1 MVLTMSKACFHQAA
15 GVHTVQS
22 PGHIGTVCEERKGRR
37 DRFCEQGFATRK
49 IVDMLGAMSESA
61 LSEGSLIAGRY
72 RLEHPLGE
80 GGMGTVWA
88 ATHTVTRRS
97 VAMKFLKD
105 SMRHRKDLRERFL
118 REAAAAS
125 ALKHPNVVEIIDVFD
140 FAEGC
145 PVMVMELL
153 AGETLGAKLLRDER
167 LSMEETA
174 AVMLPVV
181 SAVGAA
187 HALGIVHRDLKPDN
201 LFLLEGSAEP
211 RVKVL
216 DFGIAKLSA
225 ERYLQEGPSPL
236 LTESGSMLGTPCY
249 MAPEQASGDNPV
261 DHRADIWSL
270 GVILYECLS
279 GVRPIEGEN
288 LPQVVA
294 RLMSAGI
301 MPLERIAP
309 ELPAEVAS
317 LVKNML
323 SREVGRRPASLIEVS
338 RTLSH
343 FTNVRAPEFSTPS
356 GHQAPAQT
364 PKTMESARPKARVVA
379 GRGVEP
385 LGPTMLSSPPVNSSL
400 QFPQQPLP
408 APNRTGYIVGG
419 VAVVLI
425 ALAWFATSKQ
435 PTPSPAST
443 AELAS
448 LPPPPERPAPAAA
461 AAPSAIP
468 VNAVASSA
476 PETPTPP
483 RAKGLKKTPGPTT
496 GKAPPGAVD
505 DSTLFSGRK

>member
-1 MVLTMSKACFHQAA
+1 
-15 GVHTVQS
+15 
-22 PGHIGTVCEERKGRR
+22 
-37 DRFCEQGFATRK
+37 
-49 IVDMLGAMSESA
+49 MSESA
-61 LSEGSLIAGRY
+61 LEEGSLIAGRY

-140 FAEGC
+140 FAEGS

-153 AGETLGAKLLRDER
+153 RGETLGAKLLRDER
-167 LSMEETA
+167 LSVEETA
-174 AVMLPVV
+174 ALLLPVV
-181 SAVGAA
+181 SAVGEA

-201 LFLLEGSAEP
+201 LFLLEGTGEP

-249 MAPEQASGDNPV
+249 MAPEQASGESPV

-309 ELPAEVAS
+309 ELPAEVAG
-317 LVKNML
+317 LVKQML
-323 SREVGRRPASLIEVS
+323 TRDVGRRPASLVEVS
-338 RTLSH
+338 RTLSR
-343 FTNVRAPEFSTPS
+343 FTNVRAPEFAAPS
-356 GHQAPAQT
+356 GVANPPPT
-364 PKTMESARPKARVVA
+364 PPTMQSARPKARLIA
-379 GRGVEP
+379 SRDAEP

-400 QFPQQPLP
+400 QFVQAP
-408 APNRTGYIVGG
+408 AKQNRSVYLLAAA
-419 VAVVLI
+419 AVVLV
-425 ALAWFATSKQ
+425 AVTWLVSSRQPAPTAQPSNGELPTLPTFA
-435 PTPSPAST
+435 A
-443 AELAS
+443 
-448 LPPPPERPAPAAA
+448 PPERAAPAPVAA
-461 AAPSAIP
+461 AAPSVMPASS
-468 VNAVASSA
+468 VASPAPGSA
-476 PETPTPP
+476 SERPRTKPSKIPSHAP
-483 RAKGLKKTPGPTT
+483 RAAPRATT
-496 GKAPPGAVD
+496 GDPFGER
-505 DSTLFSGRK
+505 F

>member
-1 MVLTMSKACFHQAA
+1 
-15 GVHTVQS
+15 
-22 PGHIGTVCEERKGRR
+22 
-37 DRFCEQGFATRK
+37 
-49 IVDMLGAMSESA
+49 
-61 LSEGSLIAGRY
+61 
-72 RLEHPLGE
+72 
-80 GGMGTVWA
+80 MGTVWA

-153 AGETLGAKLLRDER
+153 RGETLGAKLLRDER
-167 LSMEETA
+167 LSMDETA
-174 AVMLPVV
+174 ALMLPVV

-201 LFLLEGSAEP
+201 LFLLEGGGEP
-211 RVKVL
+211 SIKVL

-249 MAPEQASGDNPV
+249 MAPEQASGESPV

-270 GVILYECLS
+270 GVIFYECLS

-309 ELPAEVAS
+309 ELPAEITG
-317 LVKNML
+317 LVKQML
-323 SREVGRRPASLIEVS
+323 SRELARRPASLLEVS
-338 RTLSH
+338 RSLSR
-343 FTNVRAPEFSTPS
+343 FTNVRAPEFATPS
-356 GHQAPAQT
+356 GHSGPIPT
-364 PKTMESARPKARVVA
+364 PKTMESARPKARIVSSRDA
-379 GRGVEP
+379 EP

-400 QFPQQPLP
+400 HLPQQPP
-408 APNRTGYIVGG
+408 TQSRAGYIVGA
-419 VAVVLI
+419 VAVALI
-425 ALAWFATSKQ
+425 ASAWFVSARPPPTATATA
-435 PTPSPAST
+435 PTGDLPT
-443 AELAS
+443 
-448 LPPPPERPAPAAA
+448 LPPPPERPQPTPAEAAVSPAPVSSGVTPVGQAPIPTKTKVRQKAFQGSNRAKPAATA
-461 AAPSAIP
+461 
-468 VNAVASSA
+468 ND
-476 PETPTPP
+476 E
-483 RAKGLKKTPGPTT
+483 
-496 GKAPPGAVD
+496 
-505 DSTLFSGRK
+505 TLFPGRK

>member
-1 MVLTMSKACFHQAA
+1 
-15 GVHTVQS
+15 
-22 PGHIGTVCEERKGRR
+22 
-37 DRFCEQGFATRK
+37 
-49 IVDMLGAMSESA
+49 MSESA
-61 LSEGSLIAGRY
+61 LTEGSLIAGRY

-140 FAEGC
+140 FAEGS

-153 AGETLGAKLLRDER
+153 RGETLGAKLLRDER

-174 AVMLPVV
+174 ALLLPVV
-181 SAVGAA
+181 SAVGEA

-201 LFLLEGSAEP
+201 LFLLEGTGEP

-249 MAPEQASGDNPV
+249 MAPEQASGESPV

-309 ELPAEVAS
+309 ELPAEVTG
-317 LVKNML
+317 LVKQML
-323 SREVGRRPASLIEVS
+323 TRDVGRRPASLVEVS
-338 RTLSH
+338 RTLGR
-343 FTNVRAPEFSTPS
+343 FTNVRAPEFAAPS
-356 GHQAPAQT
+356 GVANPPPT
-364 PKTMESARPKARVVA
+364 PPTMQSARPKARLIA
-379 GRGVEP
+379 SRDAEP

-400 QFPQQPLP
+400 QFAQAPPKQGRSVYLLVAAAVVLVAGTWLLSSRQPAPVAQPASGELPTLP
-408 APNRTGYIVGG
+408 AP
-419 VAVVLI
+419 
-425 ALAWFATSKQ
+425 
-435 PTPSPAST
+435 
-443 AELAS
+443 
-448 LPPPPERPAPAAA
+448 PERTAPIPAAA
-461 AAPSAIP
+461 ATSAAPATSAVQAASDNP
-468 VNAVASSA
+468 TVAKVRGGKPRPAAVV
-476 PETPTPP
+476 PP
-483 RAKGLKKTPGPTT
+483 PQPKSR
-496 GKAPPGAVD
+496 PGATD
-505 DSTLFSGRK
+505 DTLFSGRK

>member
-1 MVLTMSKACFHQAA
+1 
-15 GVHTVQS
+15 
-22 PGHIGTVCEERKGRR
+22 
-37 DRFCEQGFATRK
+37 
-49 IVDMLGAMSESA
+49 MLGAMSESA

-167 LSMEETA
+167 LSIEETA

-249 MAPEQASGDNPV
+249 MAPEQASGENPV

-323 SREVGRRPASLIEVS
+323 SREVGRRPASLVEVS

-343 FTNVRAPEFSTPS
+343 FTNVRAPEFATPS

-364 PKTMESARPKARVVA
+364 PKTMESARPKARVVSSRDA
-379 GRGVEP
+379 EP

-400 QFPQQPLP
+400 HFPARP
-408 APNRTGYIVGG
+408 APPAQSRTGYIVGA

-425 ALAWFATSKQ
+425 ALAWFATSRQ
-435 PTPSPAST
+435 PAPAPAST
-443 AELAS
+443 GELAT
-448 LPPPPERPAPAAA
+448 LPPPPEKGEAAVA
-461 AAPSAIP
+461 AAPSAAP
-468 VNAVASSA
+468 ANPVASA
-476 PETPTPP
+476 AAETPTQARPKARP
-483 RAKGLKKTPGPTT
+483 KPSGPT
-496 GKAPPGAVD
+496 APKTSPNTAD
-505 DSTLFSGRK
+505 DNTLFSGRK

>member
-1 MVLTMSKACFHQAA
+1 ML
-15 GVHTVQS
+15 
-22 PGHIGTVCEERKGRR
+22 
-37 DRFCEQGFATRK
+37 
-49 IVDMLGAMSESA
+49 DMLGAMSESA

-125 ALKHPNVVEIIDVFD
+125 SLKHPNVVEIIDVFD

-153 AGETLGAKLLRDER
+153 RGETLGAKLLRDER

-174 AVMLPVV
+174 ALLLPVV

-201 LFLLEGSAEP
+201 LFLLEGGGEP
-211 RVKVL
+211 SVKVL

-225 ERYLQEGPSPL
+225 ERYLQEGASPL

-249 MAPEQASGDNPV
+249 MAPEQASGENPV

-309 ELPAEVAS
+309 ELPAEVTG

-323 SREVGRRPASLIEVS
+323 SREVARRPASLVEVS
-338 RTLSH
+338 RALGH
-343 FTNVRAPEFSTPS
+343 FTNVRAPEFATPS
-356 GHQAPAQT
+356 GHASPAPT
-364 PKTMESARPKARVVA
+364 PRTMESARPKARIVNSRDA
-379 GRGVEP
+379 EP

-400 QFPQQPLP
+400 QFVQQPS
-408 APNRTGYIVGG
+408 AQSRTGYIVGA
-419 VAVVLI
+419 VAVALI
-425 ALAWFATSKQ
+425 GLAWFASSKQ
-435 PTPSPAST
+435 QAPVPAPTG
-443 AELAS
+443 ELAT
-448 LPPPPERPAPAAA
+448 LPPPPERPAAVPAAGEVPSGSPVNV
-461 AAPSAIP
+461 APSSKGDA
-468 VNAVASSA
+468 
-476 PETPTPP
+476 PTPP
-483 RAKGLKKTPGPTT
+483 RAKVRSKVPTAGPV
-496 GKAPPGAVD
+496 KARPESD

>member
-1 MVLTMSKACFHQAA
+1 M
-15 GVHTVQS
+15 
-22 PGHIGTVCEERKGRR
+22 
-37 DRFCEQGFATRK
+37 
-49 IVDMLGAMSESA
+49 VDMLGAMSESA
-61 LSEGSLIAGRY
+61 LAEGSLIAGRY

-153 AGETLGAKLLRDER
+153 RGETLGAKLLRDER

-174 AVMLPVV
+174 ALLLPVV

-201 LFLLEGSAEP
+201 LFLLEGGGEP
-211 RVKVL
+211 SVKVL

-249 MAPEQASGDNPV
+249 MAPEQASGENPV

-309 ELPAEVAS
+309 ELPAEVTG

-323 SREVGRRPASLIEVS
+323 SREVARRPASLQEVS
-338 RTLSH
+338 RTLGH
-343 FTNVRAPEFSTPS
+343 FTNVRAPEFATPS
-356 GHQAPAQT
+356 GHASPAPT
-364 PKTMESARPKARVVA
+364 PRTMESARPKARIVNSRDA
-379 GRGVEP
+379 EP

-400 QFPQQPLP
+400 QFVQQPP
-408 APNRTGYIVGG
+408 AQSRTGYIVGA

-425 ALAWFATSKQ
+425 ALAWFASSRQ
-435 PTPSPAST
+435 PSPTPAAT
-443 AELAS
+443 GELAT
-448 LPPPPERPAPAAA
+448 LPPPPERPQMASAAA
-461 AAPSAIP
+461 AGPSAAP
-468 VNAVASSA
+468 ANSA
-476 PETPTPP
+476 ATATAETPTPT
-483 RAKGLKKTPGPTT
+483 RAKARP
-496 GKAPPGAVD
+496 KAPATGPVKPRPEPND
-505 DSTLFSGRK
+505 ESTLFSGRK

>member
-1 MVLTMSKACFHQAA
+1 
-15 GVHTVQS
+15 
-22 PGHIGTVCEERKGRR
+22 
-37 DRFCEQGFATRK
+37 
-49 IVDMLGAMSESA
+49 MLGPQMLESA

-105 SMRHRKDLRERFL
+105 SMRHRRDLRERFL

-140 FAEGC
+140 FAEGS

-153 AGETLGAKLLRDER
+153 RGETLGAKLLRDER

-174 AVMLPVV
+174 ALLLPVV
-181 SAVGAA
+181 SAVGEA

-201 LFLLEGSAEP
+201 LFLLEGTAEP

-249 MAPEQASGDNPV
+249 MAPEQASGESPV

-309 ELPAEVAS
+309 ELPAEVTG
-317 LVKNML
+317 LVKQML
-323 SREVGRRPASLIEVS
+323 TRDVGRRPASLVEVS
-338 RTLSH
+338 RTLSR
-343 FTNVRAPEFSTPS
+343 FTNVRAPEFAAPS
-356 GHQAPAQT
+356 GVANPPPTPA
-364 PKTMESARPKARVVA
+364 TMHSARPKTRLVA
-379 GRGVEP
+379 SRDAEP
-385 LGPTMLSSPPVNSSL
+385 LGPTMLSSPPVNNSL
-400 QFPQQPLP
+400 QFAQPSP
-408 APNRTGYIVGG
+408 KPNRSIYLIVAA
-419 VAVVLI
+419 AVVLVGVTW
-425 ALAWFATSKQ
+425 LVSSRQ
-435 PTPSPAST
+435 
-443 AELAS
+443 L
-448 LPPPPERPAPAAA
+448 APAASPSSGELPTLPAAPERAAPIPA
-461 AAPSAIP
+461 AATASAAQITSAAAAVDSPAPSRPSKGGKARP
-468 VNAVASSA
+468 AV
-476 PETPTPP
+476 TPP
-483 RAKGLKKTPGPTT
+483 PKSSSQTT
-496 GKAPPGAVD
+496 D
-505 DSTLFSGRK
+505 DTLFSGRK

>member
-1 MVLTMSKACFHQAA
+1 
-15 GVHTVQS
+15 
-22 PGHIGTVCEERKGRR
+22 
-37 DRFCEQGFATRK
+37 
-49 IVDMLGAMSESA
+49 MSEFA

-105 SMRHRKDLRERFL
+105 SMRHRRDLRERFL

-140 FAEGC
+140 FAEGS

-153 AGETLGAKLLRDER
+153 RGETLGAKLLRDER

-174 AVMLPVV
+174 ALLLPIV
-181 SAVGAA
+181 SAVGEA

-201 LFLLEGSAEP
+201 LFLLEGTAEP

-249 MAPEQASGDNPV
+249 MAPEQASGESPV

-309 ELPAEVAS
+309 ELPAEVTG
-317 LVKNML
+317 LVKRML
-323 SREVGRRPASLIEVS
+323 TRDVGRRPASLVEVS
-338 RTLSH
+338 RTLSR
-343 FTNVRAPEFSTPS
+343 FTNVRAPEFAAPS
-356 GHQAPAQT
+356 GVANPPPPPA
-364 PKTMESARPKARVVA
+364 TMQSARPKARVIA
-379 GRGVEP
+379 SRDAEP

-400 QFPQQPLP
+400 RFEQAPPK
-408 APNRTGYIVGG
+408 PNRSVYLIGAA
-419 VAVVLI
+419 AVVL
-425 ALAWFATSKQ
+425 LVGVTWLVSSRQ
-435 PTPSPAST
+435 PTPVAARSGGDLPTLPA
-443 AELAS
+443 A
-448 LPPPPERPAPAAA
+448 PERTVPIPAAA
-461 AAPSAIP
+461 ATSAAPTPSAAE
-468 VNAVASSA
+468 AVGDSA
-476 PETPTPP
+476 APAKSKVGKPRTTVTPP
-483 RAKGLKKTPGPTT
+483 PPPAKSR
-496 GKAPPGAVD
+496 PGATD
-505 DSTLFSGRK
+505 DNLFSGRK

>member
-1 MVLTMSKACFHQAA
+1 
-15 GVHTVQS
+15 
-22 PGHIGTVCEERKGRR
+22 
-37 DRFCEQGFATRK
+37 
-49 IVDMLGAMSESA
+49 MLYMLRAMSESA
-61 LSEGSLIAGRY
+61 FAEGSLIAGRY

-236 LTESGSMLGTPCY
+236 LTEIG
-249 MAPEQASGDNPV
+249 
-261 DHRADIWSL
+261 RAH
-270 GVILYECLS
+270 V
-279 GVRPIEGEN
+279 
-288 LPQVVA
+288 
-294 RLMSAGI
+294 
-301 MPLERIAP
+301 
-309 ELPAEVAS
+309 
-317 LVKNML
+317 
-323 SREVGRRPASLIEVS
+323 
-338 RTLSH
+338 
-343 FTNVRAPEFSTPS
+343 
-356 GHQAPAQT
+356 
-364 PKTMESARPKARVVA
+364 
-379 GRGVEP
+379 
-385 LGPTMLSSPPVNSSL
+385 
-400 QFPQQPLP
+400 
-408 APNRTGYIVGG
+408 
-419 VAVVLI
+419 
-425 ALAWFATSKQ
+425 
-435 PTPSPAST
+435 
-443 AELAS
+443 
-448 LPPPPERPAPAAA
+448 
-461 AAPSAIP
+461 
-468 VNAVASSA
+468 
-476 PETPTPP
+476 
-483 RAKGLKKTPGPTT
+483 
-496 GKAPPGAVD
+496 
-505 DSTLFSGRK
+505 

>member
-1 MVLTMSKACFHQAA
+1 
-15 GVHTVQS
+15 
-22 PGHIGTVCEERKGRR
+22 
-37 DRFCEQGFATRK
+37 
-49 IVDMLGAMSESA
+49 MLGAMSESA
-61 LSEGSLIAGRY
+61 LTEGSLIAGRY

-201 LFLLEGSAEP
+201 LFLLEGSGEP

-249 MAPEQASGDNPV
+249 MAPEQASGESPV

-309 ELPAEVAS
+309 ELPPEVAG
-317 LVKNML
+317 LVKSML
-323 SREVGRRPASLIEVS
+323 SREVGRRPASLLEVS
-338 RTLSH
+338 RTLGR
-343 FTNVRAPEFSTPS
+343 FTNVRAPEFATPS
-356 GHQAPAQT
+356 GHQAAPP
-364 PKTMESARPKARVVA
+364 PKTMESARPKARVVNSRDA
-379 GRGVEP
+379 EP

-408 APNRTGYIVGG
+408 AQSRTGYIVGA
-419 VAVVLI
+419 VAVALI
-425 ALAWFATSKQ
+425 GLAWFATSRSPETAAASPSAGDL
-435 PTPSPAST
+435 PTLPAPPEHASPTSPAPPLSS
-443 AELAS
+443 AAS
-448 LPPPPERPAPAAA
+448 
-461 AAPSAIP
+461 
-468 VNAVASSA
+468 ASSA
-476 PETPTPP
+476 AVPALDSPARTPVKVRP
-483 RAKGLKKTPGPTT
+483 
-496 GKAPPGAVD
+496 KAPPVAPPKP
-505 DSTLFSGRK
+505 TPAPNPFPGRF

>member
-1 MVLTMSKACFHQAA
+1 
-15 GVHTVQS
+15 
-22 PGHIGTVCEERKGRR
+22 
-37 DRFCEQGFATRK
+37 
-49 IVDMLGAMSESA
+49 MLGAMSESA

-153 AGETLGAKLLRDER
+153 RGETLGAKLLRDER

-174 AVMLPVV
+174 ALLLPVV

-201 LFLLEGSAEP
+201 LFLLEGGGEP
-211 RVKVL
+211 SVKVL

-249 MAPEQASGDNPV
+249 MAPEQASGDSPV

-309 ELPAEVAS
+309 ELPAEVTG

-323 SREVGRRPASLIEVS
+323 SREVARRPASLVEVS
-338 RTLSH
+338 RTLGH
-343 FTNVRAPEFSTPS
+343 FTNVRAPEFATPS
-356 GHQAPAQT
+356 GHASPAPT
-364 PKTMESARPKARVVA
+364 PRTMQSARPKARLVA
-379 GRGVEP
+379 SRDAEP

-400 QFPQQPLP
+400 QFVQQPP
-408 APNRTGYIVGG
+408 AQSRTGYIVGA
-419 VAVVLI
+419 VAVALI
-425 ALAWFATSKQ
+425 GLAWFATSRQ
-435 PTPSPAST
+435 PSPAPAST
-443 AELAS
+443 GELAT
-448 LPPPPERPAPAAA
+448 LPSPPERPQAAPVAAAGPSGVPVGSGA
-461 AAPSAIP
+461 AAPAESPPPTRARLRP
-468 VNAVASSA
+468 K
-476 PETPTPP
+476 TPTP
-483 RAKGLKKTPGPTT
+483 AAV
-496 GKAPPGAVD
+496 KARPDPND

>member
-1 MVLTMSKACFHQAA
+1 
-15 GVHTVQS
+15 
-22 PGHIGTVCEERKGRR
+22 
-37 DRFCEQGFATRK
+37 
-49 IVDMLGAMSESA
+49 MSESA

-105 SMRHRKDLRERFL
+105 SMRHRKELRERFL

-249 MAPEQASGDNPV
+249 MAPEQASGENPV

-270 GVILYECLS
+270 GVILYECLCR
-279 GVRPIEGEN
+279 VRPNEGEN

-294 RLMSAGI
+294 RQNSAGN

-323 SREVGRRPASLIEVS
+323 SREVSRRPASLIEVS

-343 FTNVRAPEFSTPS
+343 FTNVRAPEFATPS

-364 PKTMESARPKARVVA
+364 PKTMESARPKARVVSSRDA
-379 GRGVEP
+379 EP

-400 QFPQQPLP
+400 HFPAQP
-408 APNRTGYIVGG
+408 APPAQSRTGYIVGA

-425 ALAWFATSKQ
+425 GLAWFATSRQ
-435 PTPSPAST
+435 PTPPPAST
-443 AELAS
+443 GELAT
-448 LPPPPERPAPAAA
+448 LPPAPERPQATPAAA
-461 AAPSAIP
+461 VAETPSALSVSPLPSASVAKAGVAKSQPKPGKNSKPQPPKPP
-468 VNAVASSA
+468 V
-476 PETPTPP
+476 
-483 RAKGLKKTPGPTT
+483 KPGDPF
-496 GKAPPGAVD
+496 D
-505 DSTLFSGRK
+505 IR

>member
-1 MVLTMSKACFHQAA
+1 M
-15 GVHTVQS
+15 
-22 PGHIGTVCEERKGRR
+22 
-37 DRFCEQGFATRK
+37 
-49 IVDMLGAMSESA
+49 VDMLGGMSESA

-153 AGETLGAKLLRDER
+153 RGETLGAKLLRDER
-167 LSMEETA
+167 LSMDETA
-174 AVMLPVV
+174 ALMLPVV

-201 LFLLEGSAEP
+201 LFLLEGGGEP
-211 RVKVL
+211 SIKVL

-249 MAPEQASGDNPV
+249 MAPEQASGESPV

-270 GVILYECLS
+270 GVIFYECLS

-309 ELPAEVAS
+309 ELPAEITG
-317 LVKNML
+317 LVTQML
-323 SREVGRRPASLIEVS
+323 SRELARRPASLLEVS
-338 RTLSH
+338 RSLSR
-343 FTNVRAPEFSTPS
+343 FTNVRAPAFTTPS
-356 GHQAPAQT
+356 GHPGPIPT
-364 PKTMESARPKARVVA
+364 PRTMESARPKARIVNSRDA
-379 GRGVEP
+379 EP
-385 LGPTMLSSPPVNSSL
+385 LGPTMLSSPPVNSSVL
-400 QFPQQPLP
+400 HFPQQPP
-408 APNRTGYIVGG
+408 AQSRVGYIVGA
-419 VAVVLI
+419 VAVALI
-425 ALAWFATSKQ
+425 ALAWFASSRQ
-435 PTPSPAST
+435 
-443 AELAS
+443 
-448 LPPPPERPAPAAA
+448 PAAA
-461 AAPSAIP
+461 TATTSTGELPTLPSPLETAQAARAPAPPSAPP
-468 VNAVASSA
+468 VVSASVPVENKRTATPPKA
-476 PETPTPP
+476 PKRTTAPTPRVNP
-483 RAKGLKKTPGPTT
+483 KPTN
-496 GKAPPGAVD
+496 PFD
-505 DSTLFSGRK
+505 IDNGRF

>member
-1 MVLTMSKACFHQAA
+1 M
-15 GVHTVQS
+15 
-22 PGHIGTVCEERKGRR
+22 
-37 DRFCEQGFATRK
+37 CEQGFATRK
-49 IVDMLGAMSESA
+49 MVDMLGGMSESA

-153 AGETLGAKLLRDER
+153 RGETLGAKLLRDER
-167 LSMEETA
+167 LSMDETA
-174 AVMLPVV
+174 ALMLPVV

-201 LFLLEGSAEP
+201 LFLLEGGGEP
-211 RVKVL
+211 SIKVL

-249 MAPEQASGDNPV
+249 MAPEQASGESPV

-270 GVILYECLS
+270 GVIFYECLS

-309 ELPAEVAS
+309 ELPAEITG
-317 LVKNML
+317 LVKQML
-323 SREVGRRPASLIEVS
+323 SRELSRRPASLLEVS
-338 RTLSH
+338 RSLSH
-343 FTNVRAPEFSTPS
+343 FTNVRAPEFATPS
-356 GHQAPAQT
+356 GHVGPAAT
-364 PKTMESARPKARVVA
+364 PRTMESARSKARIVNSRDA
-379 GRGVEP
+379 EP

-400 QFPQQPLP
+400 HLPQQPP
-408 APNRTGYIVGG
+408 VQSRVGYIVGA
-419 VAVVLI
+419 VAVALI
-425 ALAWFATSKQ
+425 ALAWFASSRQ
-435 PTPSPAST
+435 
-443 AELAS
+443 
-448 LPPPPERPAPAAA
+448 PAAA
-461 AAPSAIP
+461 TATAATGELPTLQSPLDTAQAARAPAPPSAAPVVSA
-468 VNAVASSA
+468 SA
-476 PETPTPP
+476 PVENKRTSTPP
-483 RAKGLKKTPGPTT
+483 
-496 GKAPPGAVD
+496 KAPKRTTVPNSRVKPEPSAN
-505 DSTLFSGRK
+505 LFEQGRF

>member
-1 MVLTMSKACFHQAA
+1 
-15 GVHTVQS
+15 
-22 PGHIGTVCEERKGRR
+22 
-37 DRFCEQGFATRK
+37 
-49 IVDMLGAMSESA
+49 MSEST

-105 SMRHRKDLRERFL
+105 SVPRRKDLRERFL

-140 FAEGC
+140 FAEGS
-145 PVMVMELL
+145 PVMVMERLR
-153 AGETLGAKLLRDER
+153 GETLGAKLLRDER

-174 AVMLPVV
+174 ALLLPVV
-181 SAVGAA
+181 SAVGEA
-187 HALGIVHRDLKPDN
+187 HAIGIVHRDLKPDN
-201 LFLLEGSAEP
+201 LFLLEGTAGP

-249 MAPEQASGDNPV
+249 MAPEQASGESPV

-309 ELPAEVAS
+309 ELPAEVTG
-317 LVKNML
+317 LVKRML
-323 SREVGRRPASLIEVS
+323 TREVGRRPANLVEVS
-338 RTLSH
+338 RTLSR
-343 FTNVRAPEFSTPS
+343 FTHVRPPEFAAPS
-356 GHQAPAQT
+356 GVTHPLPT
-364 PKTMESARPKARVVA
+364 PVTIQSAHPNARLIA
-379 GRGVEP
+379 SRDAEP

-400 QFPQQPLP
+400 HFAQQPPKSNRSGYLIAAAALVLVAVTWLVSSRQPAPVAQPSSGELPTLP
-408 APNRTGYIVGG
+408 AP
-419 VAVVLI
+419 
-425 ALAWFATSKQ
+425 
-435 PTPSPAST
+435 
-443 AELAS
+443 
-448 LPPPPERPAPAAA
+448 PERAAPVPVAA
-461 AAPSAIP
+461 AAPSSATP
-468 VNAVASSA
+468 VTSTVEAVGDRPVPAKARGSK
-476 PETPTPP
+476 P
-483 RAKGLKKTPGPTT
+483 RAVV
-496 GKAPPGAVD
+496 APPPPPKSHPGATD
-505 DSTLFSGRK
+505 DNLFSGRK